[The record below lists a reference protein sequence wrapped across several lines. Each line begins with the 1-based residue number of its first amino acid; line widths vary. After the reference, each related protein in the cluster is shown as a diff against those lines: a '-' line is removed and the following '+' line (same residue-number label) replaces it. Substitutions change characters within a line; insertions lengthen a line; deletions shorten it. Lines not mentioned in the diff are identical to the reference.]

1 MPPKKNGKG
10 SGDFSNKKESIEPE
24 QKNDEELTES
34 DKNFYRAQI
43 RDLEERLERYQHKCD
58 ELEVKEKD
66 LSSKIDNVE
75 KEKKDIILY
84 LKGTLAQK
92 EDELTDLT
100 ETLSRHQQAQ
110 EAERESFELQLSMLR
125 HELQENKEK
134 FTSENMALA
143 GKLASLEDFSMQREK
158 LMAER
163 RSLEE
168 QLQNQKEEHQA
179 QIYNLEKKAVLDND
193 RLKKE
198 MLQHVAA
205 VAAEFRRVSDQKMP
219 ETTMRAMQENLFVT
233 AQLQKLSDKTQE
245 LLKENDALR
254 ARERQLKIENGITEP
269 LLHEITKKNVANQKV
284 VHQLTEKCKQMQSEV
299 EKCAKLK
306 LEHQELLDNHSAVC
320 TELDAL
326 RKKHATVKE
335 LLNKTKAEA
344 KTHRKE
350 LEEERTLRGQIKTV
364 LEEAAVALKEALRE
378 VPKEEDSE
386 LKATVRR
393 NQMMQKLLAVLDSAA
408 ALGNGPTLTEFMP
421 EVTCRRDLK
430 KVSDVKRPS
439 ELRQKSINLSHF
451 KTGDLGLVPRKTH
464 TTSSKM
470 GNLSRSVYT
479 SPHKKLL
486 NEK

>member
-350 LEEERTLRGQIKTV
+350 LEEERTLREQIKTV

-421 EVTCRRDLK
+421 EVACRHDLK

-486 NEK
+486 SEK

>member
-1 MPPKKNGKG
+1 MPPKKKGKG
-10 SGDFSNKKESIEPE
+10 SGDGLSNKKERIEPV
-24 QKNDEELTES
+24 QKNGEELTES
-34 DKNFYRAQI
+34 DKNFFRAQI
-43 RDLEERLERYQHKCD
+43 RDLEERLERYQLKCD

-66 LSSKIDNVE
+66 LSSKINNVE
-75 KEKKDIILY
+75 KGKKDIVLY
-84 LKGTLAQK
+84 MKRTLAQK
-92 EDELTDLT
+92 EDELNDLA

-134 FTSENMALA
+134 FTSENMTLA

-163 RSLEE
+163 RSLEQ

-219 ETTMRAMQENLFVT
+219 ETTMRAMQENLSVT
-233 AQLQKLSDKTQE
+233 AQLQLLSDKTQE

-269 LLHEITKKNVANQKV
+269 LLHEVTKKNVANQKV

-306 LEHQELLDNHSAVC
+306 LEHQELLDSHTAVS

-326 RKKHATVKE
+326 RKKHETVIE
-335 LLNKTKAEA
+335 VLNQTKAES
-344 KTHRKE
+344 KTHRRE
-350 LEEERTLRGQIKTV
+350 LEEERTLTGQIKTV
-364 LEEAAVALKEALRE
+364 LEEAAIALKEALTE
-378 VPKEEDSE
+378 VPKEQDSE
-386 LKATVRR
+386 LKVIVRR

-408 ALGNGPTLTEFMP
+408 ALGKGPAITELA
-421 EVTCRRDLK
+421 CRSDLK
-430 KVSDVKRPS
+430 KVSDMKRPS
-439 ELRQKSINLSHF
+439 ELQQKSTNLSHF
-451 KTGDLGLVPRKTH
+451 ENGDLGLVPRKTH

-470 GNLSRSVYT
+470 RNLSRSAYT
-479 SPHKKLL
+479 SPHK
-486 NEK
+486 

>member
-10 SGDFSNKKESIEPE
+10 TGDKSPKKESMNPE
-24 QKNDEELTES
+24 QKNEEELTEN

-43 RDLEERLERYQHKCD
+43 RDLEERLERYQQKCD
-58 ELEVKEKD
+58 ELEVQEKD
-66 LSSKIDNVE
+66 LHSKINNVE
-75 KEKKDIILY
+75 KEKKDIVLY
-84 LKGTLAQK
+84 LKRTLAQK
-92 EDELTDLT
+92 EDELIDLA
-100 ETLSRHQQAQ
+100 ETLSRNQQAQ
-110 EAERESFELQLSMLR
+110 EAERESFELQLSLLR

-143 GKLASLEDFSMQREK
+143 GKLASLEEFSMQREN

-168 QLQNQKEEHQA
+168 QLQKQKEEHQA

-219 ETTMRAMQENLFVT
+219 ETTKRAMQENLSVT
-233 AQLQKLSDKTQE
+233 AQLQQLSDKTKE
-245 LLKENDALR
+245 LLRENDDLR
-254 ARERQLKIENGITEP
+254 AREKQFKIENAITEP
-269 LLHEITKKNVANQKV
+269 LLHEITKKNIANQKV
-284 VHQLTEKCKQMQSEV
+284 VYQLTEKCKQMQSEV
-299 EKCAKLK
+299 EKCTKLK
-306 LEHQELLDNHSAVC
+306 VEHQELLDSHSAIC

-326 RKKHATVKE
+326 RKKHATVIE
-335 LLNKTKAEA
+335 VLNQTKAEVM
-344 KTHRKE
+344 RQREE
-350 LEEERTLRGQIKTV
+350 LEEENTLRKELKRV

-386 LKATVRR
+386 LKITVRR

-408 ALGNGPTLTEFMP
+408 ALGNGPALTEFVP
-421 EVTCRRDLK
+421 EVTCSHDLK
-430 KVSDVKRPS
+430 KPSDIKRPS
-439 ELRQKSINLSHF
+439 ELLQKSTSRLSHF

-464 TTSSKM
+464 TTSKL
-470 GNLSRSVYT
+470 GNLSRSAYT
-479 SPHKKLL
+479 YVHK
-486 NEK
+486 